1 MSESVRPISHHD
13 AEFDEE
19 CAQGIIE
26 EALREDTKTQITS
39 AGTNVTAIESQWLD
53 YGFSTSQV
61 ETGIELLWF
70 QFCWAGMTASHDDA
84 LNQQRIVFFLRNI
97 KDRGVLQREKNDT
110 LRSKELATGRFGTIW
125 EELPLFETQF
135 LDMLQQ
141 QFEARHDDDSGTRL
155 RYWRNLN
162 MLAIRISMGSVY
174 DLRVCAVWALQN
186 VLEGNVEVTAAMLD
200 VVLDWVT
207 AYGLWLENIATCSLL
222 GERHAHPVLSSSVA
236 RAGSGAPD
244 RIDVN
249 RWRSWRAKLQSLSEY
264 DGDDGS
270 TVGVRDS
277 ATAILLMLAVL

>member
-1 MSESVRPISHHD
+1 MQPTFHHD

-26 EALREDTKTQITS
+26 QALKEDTETQIIS
-39 AGTNVTAIESQWLD
+39 AGTNVTAIETQWLE

-70 QFCWAGMTASHDDA
+70 QICWAGMTASHDDA

-97 KDRGVLQREKNDT
+97 KDRGVLQREKSDIF
-110 LRSKELATGRFGTIW
+110 RSKELATGPFGTIW
-125 EELPLFETQF
+125 EGLPLFEKRF

-141 QFEARHDDDSGTRL
+141 QFEARHDEDSGTRL
-155 RYWRNLN
+155 QYWRNLN
-162 MLAIRISMGSVY
+162 MLAIRICMGSVY

-186 VLEGNVEVTAAMLD
+186 VLEGNAEVTATMLD

-222 GERHAHPVLSSSVA
+222 GERHAHPVSSV
-236 RAGSGAPD
+236 SGAQGM
-244 RIDVN
+244 IDVN
-249 RWRSWRAKLQSLSEY
+249 RWRSWRTKLQSFSEY
-264 DGDDGS
+264 DGNDNDR
-270 TVGVRDS
+270 VGVRNS
-277 ATAILLMLAVL
+277 ATAILLTLAVL